1 MEKMANYRIYFDEV
15 FATDI
20 KDKSGIPKKD
30 FRKRHSL
37 NADLLKSMRY
47 SFIKKEMMVGLL
59 EKGEILIDTILHLF
73 FIIPWLLKLLN
84 IFDFWRTIFDHA

>member
-37 NADLLKSMRY
+37 NVDLLKSMRY
-47 SFIKKEMMVGLL
+47 SFIKKEMVVGLL
-59 EKGEILIDTILHLF
+59 EKDGILVETTLRLF

-84 IFDFWRTIFDHA
+84 ISGLWRTIFDCA

>member
-1 MEKMANYRIYFDEV
+1 MANYRIYFDEV

-37 NADLLKSMRY
+37 NVDLLKSMRY

-59 EKGEILIDTILHLF
+59 EEGEILIDTILHLF

>member
-1 MEKMANYRIYFDEV
+1 MANYRIYFDEV

-20 KDKSGIPKKD
+20 KNKSCIPKKD

-37 NADLLKSMRY
+37 NVDLLKSMRY

-59 EKGEILIDTILHLF
+59 EKDGILVETTLRLF

-84 IFDFWRTIFDHA
+84 IFGLWRTIFDCA

>member
-20 KDKSGIPKKD
+20 KNKSGIPKKD

-59 EKGEILIDTILHLF
+59 EKDEILIVTLYYTCFL
-73 FIIPWLLKLLN
+73 
-84 IFDFWRTIFDHA
+84 

>member
-37 NADLLKSMRY
+37 NVDLLKSMRY

-84 IFDFWRTIFDHA
+84 IFGFWRTIFDRA